1 LSADFDLRYSAG
13 ATVADHLRR
22 NLAGF
27 IDEALSKGSSHSEE
41 TYKRAIQD
49 ALDRE
54 DMVVDQQDWKDGSTL
69 ALVLID
75 TSQKIL
81 VEADLGD
88 SHMVFAEHTRR
99 NKKEE
104 NKLNKLDH
112 TLRAHHLAKGKNEWS
127 ITRLSVPHNPN
138 NPSEKKRVEDAGGEI
153 KYDTGTARVG
163 MCISALCHGVNTWQ
177 RYYPIY

>member
-1 LSADFDLRYSAG
+1 MIKTRSEYYCSAG
-13 ATVADHLRR
+13 AIVADHLRR
-22 NLAGF
+22 NLSNF
-27 IDEALSKGSSHSEE
+27 IDEALSKTSTHSQE
-41 TYKRAIQD
+41 TYKSAIQE

-54 DMVVDQQDWKDGSTL
+54 DVIIDHEDWKDGSTL

-112 TLRAHHLAKGKNEWS
+112 TLRAHHLANSKNEWTVTS
-127 ITRLSVPHNPN
+127 TLR
-138 NPSEKKRVEDAGGEI
+138 
-153 KYDTGTARVG
+153 
-163 MCISALCHGVNTWQ
+163 
-177 RYYPIY
+177 